1 MAVQQETLNGTDH
14 GVGSLLRGIVNDAQD
29 LFKAQ
34 IDLLKTELTGDMRKT
49 REAVAVL
56 AAGAV
61 VTLIGGLLLCFML
74 VFLLHWMTMPANN
87 PNNDPASLPLW
98 ACFGLVGAV
107 ISGGGGYLLYL
118 GRQKLLSFNPLPDK
132 TAEGLKETLEWRTN
146 NPK

>member
-1 MAVQQETLNGTDH
+1 MAVQQETLNGADH

-34 IDLLKTELTGDMRKT
+34 IDLLKSELTTDMRKT

-74 VFLLHWMTMPANN
+74 VFLLHWMTMPADKNI
-87 PNNDPASLPLW
+87 DPASLPMW
-98 ACFGLVGAV
+98 ACFGLVGAA
-107 ISGGGGYLLYL
+107 ISGGGTYLLYL

>member
-1 MAVQQETLNGTDH
+1 MAVQQETLNGADH

-34 IDLLKTELTGDMRKT
+34 IDLLKSELTTDMRKT

-61 VTLIGGLLLCFML
+61 VTLIGGLMLCIML
-74 VFLLHWMTMPANN
+74 VYLLHWMMMPGNH

-107 ISGGGGYLLYL
+107 IAGGGAYLLYL
-118 GRQKLLSFNPLPDK
+118 GRRKLLSFNPLPDK
-132 TAEGLKETLEWRTN
+132 TAEAIKETLEWKT